1 MITKEQCIKYLIK
14 MDLKDKSQEEKL
26 NGKGLATLYQ
36 LNSDKELKKITMA
49 DVLDYIH
56 YLEEKNNVN

>member
-14 MDLKDKSQEEKL
+14 VDLKDKAQEDKL
-26 NGKGLATLYQ
+26 NGKGFATFCQ
-36 LNSDKELKKITMA
+36 LNNDKELKNITMA

-56 YLEEKNNVN
+56 YLEEKNGY

>member
-14 MDLKDKSQEEKL
+14 VDLKDKAQEEKL
-26 NGKGLATLYQ
+26 NGKGLEALYQ
-36 LNSDKELKKITMA
+36 LNSDKELKNIKMA

-56 YLEEKNNVN
+56 YLEDKNGN